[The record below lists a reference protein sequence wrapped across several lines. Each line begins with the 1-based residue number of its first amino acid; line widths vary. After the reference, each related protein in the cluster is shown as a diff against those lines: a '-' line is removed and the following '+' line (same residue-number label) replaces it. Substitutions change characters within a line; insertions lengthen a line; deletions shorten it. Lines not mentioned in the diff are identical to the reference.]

1 MVDRKPQNKTIERK
15 KFINK
20 HLRRGKLPAQVI
32 ELVMEEY
39 DLAYDTSY
47 QLVYAVNKEIKD
59 SLKDLSDNAAEYLM
73 NNLQSLAEQ
82 SLEDKDRKTAIK
94 AYELLAK
101 ITKVGQEENKTTINL
116 NFGFDFSEDKDD
128 TGDRD

>member
-1 MVDRKPQNKTIERK
+1 MVERKPQNKTIERK

-59 SLKDLSDNAAEYLM
+59 SLKELSDNAAEYLM
-73 NNLQSLAEQ
+73 NNLQSLAEE

-116 NFGFDFSEDKDD
+116 NFGFSFDEDEP